1 MANIPLLSFNAGEL
15 SPLIDARSDTKKYSS
30 GCRTM
35 RNMIPRIYG
44 CAERRPGTKYI
55 ASSKN
60 SSEVAKIISFQYS
73 DTIAYQMEVGPE
85 YIRFY
90 YNGAQLVGST
100 ATPVDWTDAT
110 VYKIG
115 EFVTHSGTAYRCLVA
130 HTSEDDGDHDDP
142 AANFTDWVVADLNG
156 GYPIC
161 ETPTPYQESDLFELQ
176 FHQSADVVWITHN
189 EYAPRKLT
197 RTTAYTFD
205 LAITDITN
213 GPFLKRNDLA
223 YDNDITLT
231 PSATLKSFANF
242 AASANSGVAAE
253 SGASGT
259 ASGTVANTNDG
270 DTVTYR
276 KRAAHN
282 TSREF
287 SQYYTAVSHFTITI
301 TFDVTVTRLD
311 EIKYWLGWYN
321 NGTATRTVAVSIKQG
336 AVWTEIG
343 ISTHNK
349 VNIVGPWTDVTHIKI
364 ALYNKTFWVH
374 QNAYADCLLYEFEA
388 WGTQNPLLT
397 YKEIT
402 LTASAAVFDPSH
414 IASPG
419 ALFKLTQPRA
429 TFKTSGSRATAG
441 VISAPI
447 DVKGAFHWNSHG
459 QWSGTIELQRNE
471 NNEGWETYRTFLSA
485 NDRNVNSQA
494 FFEESD
500 NVQYRVNVTARAE
513 GTIRSDITVDESI
526 QSGICRITGYY
537 SPTQVTAEI
546 IVDFAS
552 TDATLRWSEGAWS
565 AYRGYPAAFT
575 FFEERAIY
583 GGSIYQPQTIWLS
596 ESGDF
601 ENFEEGTKDS
611 DSFWRTLSSDRR
623 NGIRWM
629 SSLDDLVIGTRGDT
643 WRVRATAPDKEITP
657 TNFSAKPQTSHGS
670 AKIQPIQI
678 GNVILFVDFVGRKIR
693 EMTFND
699 LKQKYVSPDLTAL
712 AEHITLTGITCMAH
726 QKNPDDIIWCVLDDG
741 SLLSMT
747 YERDQDVVAW
757 AKHIIGGTS
766 VVVESVSVIP
776 GTTEDEV
783 WISVARTIDGST
795 TRTIEQ
801 LQPRVDVDLE
811 DSWFVDS
818 GLAFEGGSATIVAIS
833 QADPCVVEV
842 SSWPVDGEGN
852 DLADGDQIHLSGI
865 TGMDELEGNVYT
877 VNNSNVAALTFEI
890 QIFEQ
895 ASASVSASPS

>member
-1 MANIPLLSFNAGEL
+1 MVNIPLLSFNAGEL

-30 GCRTM
+30 GGRTM

-44 CAERRPGTKYI
+44 CAERRPGTKYV

-60 SSEVAKIISFQYS
+60 SDEVAKVVSFQYS

-90 YNGAQLVGST
+90 YDGAQLVGST
-100 ATPVDWTDAT
+100 ATPTAWADAT
-110 VYKIG
+110 AYKMG
-115 EFVTHSGTAYRCLVA
+115 GFVTHGGTVYRCLVA

-205 LAITDITN
+205 LAVTDITN

-223 YDNDITLT
+223 NDDDITIT
-231 PSATLKSFANF
+231 PSATGDNF
-242 AASANSGVAAE
+242 VNYAASANDGVAAE
-253 SGASGT
+253 SNASGA
-259 ASGTVANTNDG
+259 ASGAVANTNDG
-270 DTVTYR
+270 DVTTFR
-276 KRAAHN
+276 KRRGHN
-282 TSREF
+282 TRRVVGN
-287 SQYYTAVSHFTITI
+287 YYTATSYFTTTM
-301 TFDVTVTRLD
+301 TFDATVTRLD
-311 EIKYWLGWYN
+311 EVKYWIGWYS
-321 NGTATRTVAVSIKQG
+321 NGTTTKTVSVSIKQG
-336 AVWTEIG
+336 GVWTVIG
-343 ISTHNK
+343 TSYHNK
-349 VNIVGPWTDVTHIKI
+349 VSILGPWTDVTDVKI
-364 ALYNKTFWVH
+364 SLHNTNNYVLE
-374 QNAYADCLLYEFEA
+374 NAYADCLLYELEA
-388 WGTQNPLLT
+388 WGTQNILLT

-402 LTASAAVFDPSH
+402 LKSSAAVFDPSH
-414 IASPG
+414 IATPG

-429 TFKTSGSRATAG
+429 VFKTSGSRAAVG
-441 VISAPI
+441 IISAPI

-485 NDRNVNSQA
+485 NDRNVNSEA
-494 FFEESD
+494 FDEESD
-500 NVQYRVNVTARAE
+500 NVQYRVNVTAWTE
-513 GTIRSDITVDESI
+513 GTIRSDITVDDST
-526 QSGICRITGYY
+526 QSGICRIIGYT
-537 SPTQVTAEI
+537 SPTQVTAEV

-552 TDATLRWSEGAWS
+552 TNATLRWSEGAWS

-601 ENFEEGTKDS
+601 EDFEEGTKDS

-643 WRVRATAPDKEITP
+643 WRVRSTAPDKEITP
-657 TNFSAKPQTSHGS
+657 TNFSAQPQTSHGS

-757 AKHIIGGTS
+757 AKHIIGGAS

-783 WISVARTIDGST
+783 WISVARTIDGDPA
-795 TRTIEQ
+795 RTIEQ

-818 GLAFEGGSATIVAIS
+818 GLAFEGGSAGIADIT
-833 QADPCVVEV
+833 QADPCVITAVGHGF
-842 SSWPVDGEGN
+842 S
-852 DLADGDQIHLSGI
+852 DGDQVHLSGI

-877 VNNSNVAALTFEI
+877 VANATDDTFEI

-895 ASASVSASPS
+895 ASSSVSASPS